1 MAVCTVCGVG
11 GTYVWYG
18 VDTVQVGVLV
28 MLDCDWIR
36 IHAMM
41 WW

>member
-1 MAVCTVCGVG
+1 MYGM
-11 GTYVWYG
+11 VWIL